1 MEELKQIV
9 EKLSG
14 MMGQMEEAAKE
25 QFNFTGLTLI
35 QMHYLEV
42 INYLDNPNIT
52 ELAAALRLKKP
63 TVTVAVEKLIEKDY
77 LFKVQS
83 DADRRSQHIH
93 LTEKGKLI
101 NEMHDYAHRRIVEY
115 IGRNLTSDELND
127 LVRLLGKIVF

>member
-1 MEELKQIV
+1 MKELKQIV

-14 MMGQMEEAAKE
+14 MMGQMEEEAKE
-25 QFNFTGLTLI
+25 QFNFAGLTLI

-115 IGRNLTSDELND
+115 IGRNLTSGEMND
-127 LVRLLGKIVF
+127 LVRLLGKVVL